1 MTPEE
6 LERRAYADGDVER
19 AKLLAQ
25 VVDGDAATTERND
38 WLEEENTRLDH
49 LLTGALD
56 LLQDIRDELE
66 DESDVYDGPDGT
78 PRPNTAN
85 RLLSLFSDRID
96 AALNP

>member
-25 VVDGDAATTERND
+25 VVDRDAATD
-38 WLEEENTRLDH
+38 WLEEENTRPD
-49 LLTGALD
+49 LLLANALA

-85 RLLSLFSDRID
+85 RLLALFGERID

>member
-6 LERRAYADGDVER
+6 LERQAYADGDVER

-56 LLQDIRDELE
+56 LLQDIRDEL
-66 DESDVYDGPDGT
+66 DELEGPDG
-78 PRPNTAN
+78 N
-85 RLLSLFSDRID
+85 RLLSLFSERID